1 MCRKNYFLNDYFVS
15 VYDNQDNNVFN
26 FESIENTS
34 KFFNISLKELLIK
47 IRNNSYIK
55 INDNIYKFYLYKKNK
70 FERKRNYA
78 RK

>member
-15 VYDNQDNNVFN
+15 AYDNQDNNVFT
-26 FESIENTS
+26 FESIEETT